1 MMRNGRTF
9 HRILVVALAL
19 CVALYSEETIRY
31 LRYGWNSP
39 DNSPWTRDLS
49 QCRPVPGSSTDIECP
64 VRGYGLA
71 RYRYQQHRT
80 PQDNDIIFIDR
91 NQ

>member
-1 MMRNGRTF
+1 MIRNERAF
-9 HRILVVALAL
+9 RRILLSCLAL
-19 CVALYSEETIRY
+19 CLALYAEETVHY

-49 QCRPVPGSSTDIECP
+49 QCRPVPGSRTDIECP
-64 VRGYGLA
+64 VSGYGMA
-71 RYRYQQHRT
+71 RYRDRNHR
-80 PQDNDIIFIDR
+80 PPPYNDMVFIDR